1 MGLTEI
7 QRNQEG
13 GNNNRMLQG
22 PLTVVNHFLGI
33 VTDPEQDS
41 NNTAKSDTDSRIFA
55 DWGNDGIQRITIGGK
70 KVTSS

>member
-33 VTDPEQDS
+33 VTDPEQDIT
-41 NNTAKSDTDSRIFA
+41 NTANQIPTAGFLQIGGTMGF
-55 DWGNDGIQRITIGGK
+55 QRITIGGK